1 MGVALLIV
9 GEDIPISVIF
19 GAWKPKWPD
28 ELSLLLMT
36 SSSKPTAWTW
46 LFGSPDG
53 QARSRWGLSRPSR
66 WSPGRFHTYHSC
78 VKLLLRLSGSFI
90 QSTSFPFSD
99 IFLLSQILPRRSAR
113 WHLSFY
119 GARWPRLKLPHARPS
134 SRPNF
139 FSFRGS
145 GPARWHFWF
154 YGARLPRLKL
164 PHARPSSRP
173 NFFSFRG
180 SGPALWHFSFYGARL
195 PRPLEVLH
203 RRGDVNRHKSVLVR
217 IAHSLLI
224 FSGLVEEE
232 SGWSSSGWDTTLRCP
247 ACLP

>member
-53 QARSRWGLSRPSR
+53 QARSHWGLSRPSR

-99 IFLLSQILPRRSAR
+99 FLLSQILPRRSAR
-113 WHLSFY
+113 WHLS
-119 GARWPRLKLPHARPS
+119 
-134 SRPNF
+134 
-139 FSFRGS
+139 
-145 GPARWHFWF
+145 F

-232 SGWSSSGWDTTLRCP
+232 SGWSSSGWDTTVRCP